1 MMNKFFDNFYNFKGF
16 GPAIKATMPT
26 QETFEFFKGK
36 LPDRLLEYWQEYG
49 FCGWGN
55 GIFWIVNPQDY
66 HEILQIWLEGT
77 EFAEREKNGLDKY
90 YVIGRG
96 AFGDLIVWG
105 KTSGQ
110 SIDVNSNFGMI
121 FPTDYSEKLKE
132 RGEERSIDLFFAV
145 RRKESFD
152 QKDIN
157 EKPLFERA
165 LKNLGPLEADEMYA
179 FVPALALGGVN
190 KLENLQKVKA
200 IEHLNF
206 LAELGEKLI
215 MADIVA
221 MSNELH
227 KK

>member
-1 MMNKFFDNFYNFKGF
+1 MMNKFFDNFYNYAGF

-26 QETFEFFKGK
+26 QETLDFFKDK
-36 LPDRLLEYWQEYG
+36 LPERLLEYWQEYG

-55 GIFWIVNPQDY
+55 GIFWMVNPQDY
-66 HEILQIWLEGT
+66 HEILQTWLEGT
-77 EFAEREKNGLDKY
+77 EFAEREKNGSDSY

-105 KTSGQ
+105 KTSGR
-110 SIDVNSNFGMI
+110 SIKINANFGMF
-121 FPTDYSEKLKE
+121 FPRDGTKKLKE
-132 RGEERSIDLFFAV
+132 RGEERSVELFFATMS
-145 RRKESFD
+145 KESYD
-152 QKDIN
+152 QDDVS
-157 EKPLFERA
+157 ESPLFERA
-165 LKNLGPLEADEMYA
+165 LNKLSPLEADEMYA
-179 FVPALALGGVN
+179 FVPALVLGGVN

-206 LAELGEKLI
+206 LAELGEKRI

-227 KK
+227 NK

>member
-1 MMNKFFDNFYNFKGF
+1 MNEYFEDFYDYAGF
-16 GPAIKATMPT
+16 GPAIKTTMPSK
-26 QETFEFFKGK
+26 ETLDFFKGK
-36 LPDRLLEYWQEYG
+36 LPDRLLEYWQQYG
-49 FCGWGN
+49 FSGWGD
-55 GIFWIVNPQDY
+55 GIFWLVNPQDY
-66 HEILQIWLEGT
+66 HEILQTWLEDT
-77 EFAEREKNGLDKY
+77 EFAKRENNGIDKY

-96 AFGDLIVWG
+96 AFGDLVVWG
-105 KTSGQ
+105 RASGQ
-110 SIDVNSNFGMI
+110 SLDINSNFGML
-121 FPTDYSEKLKE
+121 FPTDSTEDLVE
-132 RGEERSIDLFFAV
+132 DGEELTIDLFFATMS
-145 RRKESFD
+145 KAPLD

-157 EKPLFERA
+157 EKPLFEHA

-206 LAELGEKLI
+206 LAELGEKRI

-227 KK
+227 NK

>member
-1 MMNKFFDNFYNFKGF
+1 MNKFFDNFYNFKGF

-26 QETFEFFKGK
+26 NETLELFKGK
-36 LPDRLLEYWQEYG
+36 LPERLLEYWQEYG
-49 FCGWGN
+49 FCGWGD

-66 HEILQIWLEGT
+66 HEILQTWLEGT
-77 EFAEREKNGLDKY
+77 EFAEREKNGSDSY

-105 KTSGQ
+105 RTSGL
-110 SIDVNSNFGMI
+110 SIKINSNFGMI
-121 FPTDYSEKLKE
+121 FPSDYSDKLRE
-132 RGEERSIDLFFAV
+132 RGEERSIELFFATM
-145 RRKESFD
+145 RKEPLD
-152 QKDIN
+152 QKSVD
-157 EKPLFERA
+157 EKPLFEQA

-206 LAELGEKLI
+206 LAELGEKRI

>member
-1 MMNKFFDNFYNFKGF
+1 MNEYFEDFYDYAGF
-16 GPAIKATMPT
+16 GPAIKTIMPSK
-26 QETFEFFKGK
+26 ETLDFFKGK
-36 LPDRLLEYWQEYG
+36 LPDRLLEYWQQYG
-49 FCGWGN
+49 FSGWGD
-55 GIFWIVNPQDY
+55 GIFWLVNPQDY
-66 HEILQIWLEGT
+66 HEILQTWLEDT
-77 EFAEREKNGLDKY
+77 EFAKRENNGIDKY

-96 AFGDLIVWG
+96 AFGDLVVWG
-105 KTSGQ
+105 RASGQ
-110 SIDVNSNFGMI
+110 SLDINSNFGML
-121 FPTDYSEKLKE
+121 FPTDSTEDLVE
-132 RGEERSIDLFFAV
+132 DGEELTIDLFFATMS
-145 RRKESFD
+145 KAPLD

-157 EKPLFERA
+157 EKPLFEQA

-206 LAELGEKLI
+206 LAELGEKRI

>member
-1 MMNKFFDNFYNFKGF
+1 MMNEYFEDFYDYAGF
-16 GPAIKATMPT
+16 GPAIKTIMPSK
-26 QETFEFFKGK
+26 ETLDFFKGK
-36 LPDRLLEYWQEYG
+36 LPDRLLEYWQQYG
-49 FCGWGN
+49 FSGWGD
-55 GIFWIVNPQDY
+55 GIFWLVNPQDY
-66 HEILQIWLEGT
+66 HEILQTWLEDT
-77 EFAEREKNGLDKY
+77 EFAKRENNGIDKY

-96 AFGDLIVWG
+96 AFGDLVVWG
-105 KTSGQ
+105 RASGQ
-110 SIDVNSNFGMI
+110 SLDINSNFGML
-121 FPTDYSEKLKE
+121 FPTDSTEDLVE
-132 RGEERSIDLFFAV
+132 DGEELTIDLFFATMS
-145 RRKESFD
+145 KAPLD

-157 EKPLFERA
+157 EKPLFEHA

>member
-1 MMNKFFDNFYNFKGF
+1 MNKYFDNFYNYAGF
-16 GPAIKATMPT
+16 GPAIKATMPSN
-26 QETFEFFKGK
+26 ETLEFFKGK

-49 FCGWGN
+49 FCGWGD
-55 GIFWIVNPQDY
+55 GIFWLVNPQDY
-66 HEILQIWLEGT
+66 HDILQTWLEGT

-105 KTSGQ
+105 KTSGR
-110 SIDVNSNFGMI
+110 SIKINSNFGMLL
-121 FPTDYSEKLKE
+121 PRDGTEKLKE
-132 RGEERSIDLFFAV
+132 RGEDRSVELLFATMS
-145 RRKESFD
+145 KEPYD
-152 QKDIN
+152 QDDVN
-157 EKPLFERA
+157 ESPLFERA
-165 LKNLGPLEADEMYA
+165 LNKLGQLEADEMYA

-206 LAELGEKLI
+206 LAELGEKRI

-227 KK
+227 KN